1 MSRTD
6 ETFMYHALQLAEQ
19 AQAAG
24 EVPVGA
30 VLVLDGEIIGE
41 GFNHPISG
49 HDPTAHAE
57 IGALRSAASKLEQY
71 RLLDTTMFVTLEPCP
86 MCAGA
91 MVHARVKRLVFG
103 AHDPKSGAA
112 GGIFNIAAAPE
123 LNHRLE
129 VTGGVL
135 GDECGGLLRSFF
147 AKKREQS

>member
-1 MSRTD
+1 MRR
-6 ETFMYHALQLAEQ
+6 ALQLAHQ
-19 AQAAG
+19 AQSAG

-30 VLVLDGEIIGE
+30 VLVRDGEIIGE
-41 GFNHPISG
+41 GFNHPISS

-57 IGALRSAASKLEQY
+57 IGALRSAAARLEQY
-71 RLLDTTMFVTLEPCP
+71 RLLDTTMYVTLEPCP

-112 GGIFNIAAAPE
+112 GGVFDLVTVPE
-123 LNHRLE
+123 LNHRIE

-135 GDECGGLLRSFF
+135 GDECGSLLRDFF
-147 AKKREQS
+147 AKKRQKN